1 MSIEIS
7 SWVEIA
13 KEKDD
18 DPIVGIVVDRD
29 GELFVMITPDE
40 CVVRFDLS
48 SLYYIAEV
56 EPIDRE
62 IPGKILWDRIVKA
75 TDRRALW
82 TIIITGGLLL
92 FLGYL
97 TK

>member
-7 SWVEIA
+7 SWVEIV

-18 DPIVGIVVDRD
+18 DPIIGMVVDKD
-29 GELFVMITPDE
+29 GELFAMITPDE

-56 EPIDRE
+56 EQIDRE
-62 IPGKILWDRIVKA
+62 IPGKILWSRIVKA
-75 TDRRALW
+75 IDRRALW
-82 TIIITGGLLL
+82 AIVIIGGLF

-97 TK
+97 NK